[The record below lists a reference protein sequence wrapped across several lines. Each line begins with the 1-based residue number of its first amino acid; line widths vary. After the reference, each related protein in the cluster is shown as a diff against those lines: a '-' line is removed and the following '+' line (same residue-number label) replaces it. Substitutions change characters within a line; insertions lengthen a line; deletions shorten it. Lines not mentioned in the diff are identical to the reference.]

1 MKKIGQ
7 MEKYFSRKNVANYRI
22 CYFEKQPQ
30 KFNKVKNLFFSLQKS
45 IKVYEISIK
54 KQAKVYKK
62 ML

>member
-30 KFNKVKNLFFSLQKS
+30 KVNKVKNLFFQKS
-45 IKVYEISIK
+45 IKFYEISIK